1 MFSQPRSTADNCQK
15 AEYVGIALCTVA
27 LDKLVVELC
36 VLLVDLF
43 LWALKIK
50 VDQGS
55 E

>member
-1 MFSQPRSTADNCQK
+1 MFSQPRSRIIARPE
-15 AEYVGIALCTVA
+15 AEYVGLVLCSVA